1 MGVKLDGSPDF
12 ENISVENGGGNSHAS
27 TSGFQLLLFLKGTLK
42 ATLVLI
48 ATLGVFAA
56 AYFVYDKVSKL
67 NLSGE
72 NKPLRSTPPVVTV
85 TLSPASMR
93 TLDDVLNV
101 TGTVAPWDELKVCPE
116 ISGLLINSVKVEEGV
131 SVKRGQ
137 ILATLNSTLLEDQIE
152 EAEAKMRSGQA
163 GFDKALQP
171 NRPEE
176 ILMLKAALEQAKNAR
191 NQEEA
196 NVDKAHIALASAKIN
211 VQRFKR
217 LFEQGAISEA
227 EKENHQLIL
236 DNAKVELLSAEQR
249 EKASLRQEEQVQ
261 QRLLEATRGG
271 RREDVL
277 VSQAGIEVVRAQI
290 KHLHGQL
297 AQTIVRAPDDGVI
310 LRRDAHIGDTSA
322 AGKALF
328 TMSRRGLLELRA
340 AINDSDLSR
349 LKVGQTVAL
358 ITNGEEDSKIS
369 GKIKLL
375 SPQVDASTRLG
386 VARIDIP
393 NNSGLKPGMFVS
405 GEIGL
410 SSRSLLTVP
419 VESLVTR
426 SGKTFV
432 FVAKQG
438 RAHSVPVV
446 TGLRS
451 NSYVEIK
458 SGLKKGQLVLEK
470 GARFISDNDVV
481 DVTK

>member
-1 MGVKLDGSPDF
+1 
-12 ENISVENGGGNSHAS
+12 
-27 TSGFQLLLFLKGTLK
+27 
-42 ATLVLI
+42 
-48 ATLGVFAA
+48 
-56 AYFVYDKVSKL
+56 
-67 NLSGE
+67 LS
-72 NKPLRSTPPVVTV
+72 
-85 TLSPASMR
+85 
-93 TLDDVLNV
+93 V

-116 ISGLLINSVKVEEGV
+116 ISGLLINSVKVEEGT
-131 SVKRGQ
+131 SVKKGQ
-137 ILATLNSTLLEDQIE
+137 VLATLNSTLLEDQLE

-163 GFDKALQP
+163 GFNKALQP

-176 ILMLKAALEQAKNAR
+176 ILMLRAALEQAKNAR

-196 NVDKAHIALASAKIN
+196 NVDKAHIALASAKVN

-236 DNAKVELLSAEQR
+236 DNAKVELLSAEHR
-249 EKASLRQEEQVQ
+249 EKASQRQEEQVQ

-277 VSQAGIEVVRAQI
+277 VSQAAIEEVRAQI

-322 AGKALF
+322 SGKPLF
-328 TMSRRGLLELRA
+328 TMSRKGLMELRA
-340 AINDSDLSR
+340 AVNDSDLNR
-349 LKVGQTVAL
+349 LKVGQTVGL
-358 ITNGEEDSKIS
+358 TPNGEDENKIS

-375 SPQVDASTRLG
+375 SPQVDAATRMG
-386 VARIDIP
+386 IARIDIP

-405 GEIGL
+405 GEISL
-410 SSRSLLTVP
+410 SRRNLLTVP
-419 VESLVTR
+419 VEAIVTR

-432 FVAKQG
+432 FVAEHG
-438 RAHSVPVV
+438 RAHSLPVV
-446 TGLRS
+446 AGLRS

-458 SGLKKGQLVLEK
+458 SGLTKGQLVITK
-470 GARFISDNDVV
+470 GARFIADNDVV
-481 DVTK
+481 DITK